1 MSDTTDRDL
10 EGKSPDELERDIE
23 ETRAR
28 ISDEMSALGYKL
40 GPEGLRD
47 SAEDALQDTQDTVTS
62 VTEQLKKGVVES
74 SDSIGGRLSVFIKQN
89 PVPATLFGLGL
100 AWLLKQGQDQGNR
113 GRGYQERSRQGRSDQ
128 RHSDQR
134 RSGQGGYQAP
144 ERQER
149 SYQERG
155 GSRSG
160 STSSTKSGSRADD
173 TIVANVPSRSDSAQ
187 GSQGYGR
194 TGVKAGAATSD
205 EDEGFRSHFES
216 NYSASGNFEDYEPAY
231 RYGFDLA
238 SEDTFKGKPWSDA
251 RSDVKRRWD
260 EERNEPWFKF
270 DQAVEHGYTA
280 AQSRR

>member
-1 MSDTTDRDL
+1 MSDARDRDL

-74 SDSIGGRLSVFIKQN
+74 SDSIGGRLSSFIKQN

-100 AWLLKQGQDQGNR
+100 AWLLKKGQDQGHRN
-113 GRGYQERSRQGRSDQ
+113 YQERNHQERNDRKREGN
-128 RHSDQR
+128 
-134 RSGQGGYQAP
+134 RSGPA
-144 ERQER
+144 
-149 SYQERG
+149 
-155 GSRSG
+155 SRFTSG
-160 STSSTKSGSRADD
+160 STKSGNSADD
-173 TIVANVPSRSDSAQ
+173 NTIVANAPSRTRSDSEQ
-187 GSQGYGR
+187 KIGRYGR
-194 TGVKAGAATSD
+194 TSAKASVTSSS

-216 NYSASGNFEDYEPAY
+216 NYSANGDFEDYEPAY

-238 SEDTFKGKPWSDA
+238 SESEFKGKPWRDA
-251 RSDVKRRWD
+251 RSDAKRRWD

-270 DQAVEHGYTA
+270 DQAVEHGYTT